1 MDKTNAAELRKRCEE
16 AEGKLVQS
24 HKRFSMQRDGIV
36 RLFTDETFARDDLG
50 KSLNRIT
57 RMVTETLGVDRA
69 SVWRFSDD
77 ITELKCLTL
86 YESSKD
92 KYSRCPVIPE
102 EIFSL
107 YFKAIKDEHFLCV
120 ADTET
125 DQRTVELSESY
136 LKPHNIKSLIDAGII
151 VNGRLKGVVCC
162 EHTGYKR
169 KWEPDEEYFVSTIA
183 AFVAQLFSVNERK
196 QIEKV
201 LMDSED
207 RFRMFAELAPVGIVI
222 SDNKENSLYVS
233 KKFTEIFGY
242 TIYDIPTVNDWYLL
256 AYPNMELR
264 AKVQKEWAE
273 TIDSARKTGQDIA
286 PLEYPVICLDGTV
299 KHIEFRVASTGEL
312 NFIVFTDISGRKHH
326 EAEIEAFNEEL
337 MATTD
342 ALKDKNES
350 LIQARKKAEE
360 SDRLK
365 SAFLANMSHEIR
377 TPINA
382 ILGFS
387 SFLKD
392 PGKSKK
398 DIDRY
403 VTIINNSG
411 QHLLNLIDD
420 IVDISKI
427 DAGLIRVVKSS
438 VNLKTLLGEIFILIN
453 SQIPQDKQENIR
465 IVNNFSG
472 MDFHICTDET
482 RLKQVLINLLN
493 NALKFT
499 DQGVIEFGYHLLDGV
514 IKFYVSDTGIGIPHD
529 KQQTVFD
536 RFTQAADTN
545 EKFYGGTGLGL
556 SIARACTEMLG
567 GRIWVESKPGEG
579 STFYFTIKYHKCQDS
594 TGDAD

>member
-1 MDKTNAAELRKRCEE
+1 MDRMDAAELRKRLED
-16 AEGKLVQS
+16 AENKLVQS
-24 HKRFSMQRDGIV
+24 HKRFNMQRDGIV
-36 RLFTDETFARDDLG
+36 RLFTDESFARDDLD
-50 KSLNRIT
+50 KSLNRIA
-57 RMVTETLGVDRA
+57 RLITETLAADRA
-69 SVWRFSDD
+69 SIWRFSDD
-77 ITELKCLTL
+77 NTELKCITL

-102 EIFSL
+102 EIFSS
-107 YFKAIKDEHFLCV
+107 YFQAIKAEHFV
-120 ADTET
+120 SAADAET
-125 DQRTVELSESY
+125 DPRTEELFKSY

-151 VNGRLKGVVCC
+151 VNGRLEGVVSC

-201 LMDSED
+201 LMESED

-242 TIYDIPTVNDWYLL
+242 TIYDIPTVNDWYLM
-256 AYPNMELR
+256 AYPDRKLR
-264 AKVQKEWAE
+264 AKIEKEWGDA
-273 TIDSARKTGQDIA
+273 IDSARKTGQDIV
-286 PLEYPVICLDGTV
+286 PLEYPVTCRDGSV

-312 NFIVFTDISGRKHH
+312 NFIVFTDISGRKQH
-326 EAEIEAFNEEL
+326 ETEIEAFNEEL

-403 VTIINNSG
+403 VDIINNSG
-411 QHLLNLIDD
+411 QHLLNLIND

-427 DAGLIRVVKSS
+427 DAGLIRVVKSP
-438 VNLKTLLGEIFILIN
+438 VNLKTLLGEIFILTN
-453 SQIPQDKQENIR
+453 SQIPQDKRKNIR

-499 DQGVIEFGYHLLDGV
+499 DQGVIEFGYHLLDDF
-514 IKFYVSDTGIGIPHD
+514 IKFYVSDTGIGIPFD

-556 SIARACTEMLG
+556 SIAKACTEMLG

-579 STFYFTIKYHKCQDS
+579 STFYFTIKYHKYQDL
-594 TGDAD
+594 TCDTD